1 MVVDDYELVATSMAN
16 ALQPLQE
23 FISQASDIGLH
34 LLIARGMGGAG
45 RAVMDQVIGR
55 IKDAANPALIMS
67 GTKDEGILWGDVK
80 PSPLPPGRGTLASR
94 AGTVLVQV
102 ANLPASQ

>member
-1 MVVDDYELVATSMAN
+1 VDDYELVATSMAN

-34 LLIARGMGGAG
+34 LIISRGMGGAG

-67 GTKDEGILWGDVK
+67 GSKDEGILWGNVR
-80 PSPLPPGRGTLASR
+80 PTALPPGRGTLVSR
-94 AGTVLVQV
+94 AGSVLVQV
-102 ANLPASQ
+102 ANLPAQQ